1 MATQAIP
8 PDEERIPLPQEIPWA
23 RTNGHDIDRLLGVKS
38 KPEPAYMESYDLQ
51 TADQIAA
58 RPPSRYRIKN
68 LLLAEGVACVFGP
81 SGSGKSFLAMDMGIA
96 ISDGLNWFNKRV
108 SPADVVWICL
118 EGLGGLERRI
128 KAIKQHYGERAGE
141 RMRFLVE
148 PFVLSNEDD
157 VDRLIL
163 SVERYEME
171 RGVIVL
177 DTLNAST
184 PGMDENSSKDMGT
197 AIAAAKRIQ
206 AKCGGLVL
214 LVHHSGKDISK
225 GLRGHSSLHGALD
238 TLIEVD
244 RQEDRRTWTLK
255 KSKDGADGE
264 QHEFMLKIVTL
275 GEDEDGEAIT
285 SCVISHDM
293 QSAGPVSHRPLPPKA
308 GNQRIIWDAL
318 GELFRDSHHYGKAAA
333 PASRPCLEIE
343 PAIDRIRTRLPV
355 EPRRQTE
362 RARSSV
368 KSLISSGLLCLADGW
383 LWIP

>member
-1 MATQAIP
+1 M
-8 PDEERIPLPQEIPWA
+8 
-23 RTNGHDIDRLLGVKS
+23 
-38 KPEPAYMESYDLQ
+38 
-51 TADQIAA
+51 
-58 RPPSRYRIKN
+58 
-68 LLLAEGVACVFGP
+68 
-81 SGSGKSFLAMDMGIA
+81 
-96 ISDGLNWFNKRV
+96 
-108 SPADVVWICL
+108 
-118 EGLGGLERRI
+118 
-128 KAIKQHYGERAGE
+128 
-141 RMRFLVE
+141 
-148 PFVLSNEDD
+148 
-157 VDRLIL
+157 
-163 SVERYEME
+163 
-171 RGVIVL
+171 IVL

-184 PGMDENSSKDMGT
+184 PGMDENSSRDMGM

-206 AKCGGLVL
+206 AQCGGLVIL
-214 LVHHSGKDISK
+214 IHHSGKDVSK

-264 QHEFMLKIVTL
+264 QHEFMLEIVTL